1 MMCKKT
7 FTFKLIKNDTSCVLS
22 IDFTDL
28 SSEKHIRQIL
38 GKTIKIEPAA
48 KCKLLFIGKK
58 ESKLTL
64 EDIYNLSNLL
74 RCLVG
79 SILTWDIIG
88 SKLLPNDPEDLEGY
102 LLLEK
107 SD

>member
-28 SSEKHIRQIL
+28 SNEKHIRQIL
-38 GKTIKIEPAA
+38 SNTIKIEPTER
-48 KCKLLFIGKK
+48 CKLLFIGKK

-64 EDIYNLSNLL
+64 EDIYNISNLL

-79 SILTWDIIG
+79 SVLNWDIIG
-88 SKLLPNDPEDLEGY
+88 NKLLPNDQENLDGY
-102 LLLEK
+102 LLIGEG
-107 SD
+107 